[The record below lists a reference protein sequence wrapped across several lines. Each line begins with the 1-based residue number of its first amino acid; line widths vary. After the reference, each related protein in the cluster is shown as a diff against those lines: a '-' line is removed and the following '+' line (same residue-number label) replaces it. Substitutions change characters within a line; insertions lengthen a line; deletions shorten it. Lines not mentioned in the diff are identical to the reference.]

1 MNLIWQTPSLFREG
15 MPVSRKE
22 CMKKRTREKW
32 LGRLSYC
39 LLVFA
44 YLICIAN
51 YIVQA
56 NKESYKDMLI
66 VVGILMLLFLDLEI
80 PRYVSENKGNT
91 RKGLASWITYWFL
104 TFCFV
109 ICCGG
114 LVFAPIGTAMFYY
127 SDKSFPLLV
136 LLYSFYENVTRNSNE
151 SEEERG
157 NEE

>member
-1 MNLIWQTPSLFREG
+1 

-22 CMKKRTREKW
+22 CMKKRTKEKW

-44 YLICIAN
+44 YLTYIVN
-51 YIVQA
+51 YILQA
-56 NKESYKDMLI
+56 NKELYKNMLT
-66 VVGILMLLFLDLEI
+66 VVGILMLLFLALEV
-80 PRYVSENKGNT
+80 PRYVSVNKGNT

-104 TFCFV
+104 TFCLA
-109 ICCGG
+109 ICCSG

-127 SDKSFPLLV
+127 SDKSFSLLA
-136 LLYSFYENVTRNSNE
+136 LLYSSCGSVKKDSDG

-157 NEE
+157 NKE

>member
-22 CMKKRTREKW
+22 CMKKRTRKKW

-44 YLICIAN
+44 YLTYIVN
-51 YIVQA
+51 YILQA
-56 NKESYKDMLI
+56 NKELYKNMLT
-66 VVGILMLLFLDLEI
+66 VVGILMLLFLALEV
-80 PRYVSENKGNT
+80 PRYVSVNRGNT

-104 TFCFV
+104 TFCLV
-109 ICCGG
+109 ICCSG

-127 SDKSFPLLV
+127 SDKSFSLLA
-136 LLYSFYENVTRNSNE
+136 LLYSSYGSVKNDSDGP
-151 SEEERG
+151 EEERG

>member
-1 MNLIWQTPSLFREG
+1 

-32 LGRLSYC
+32 IGRLTYC

-44 YLICIAN
+44 YLIYIVN
-51 YIVQA
+51 YILQA
-56 NKESYKDMLI
+56 NKELYKNMLV
-66 VVGILMLLFLDLEI
+66 VVGILMLLFLALEV
-80 PRYVSENKGNT
+80 PGYVSVNRGNT
-91 RKGLASWITYWFL
+91 RKGLASWITYWLL
-104 TFCFV
+104 TFCLT
-109 ICCGG
+109 ICCSG

-127 SDKSFPLLV
+127 SDKSFSLLA
-136 LLYSFYENVTRNSNE
+136 LLYSSYGSVKKDSDG